1 MPAGQWTGLTVRTD
15 VKEKL
20 QRIFENDPN
29 RVRNQ
34 KFGSWLDNLLSDL
47 LFDERIKKYGM
58 FLTVESM
65 NDNRVTIMDDWNRKH
80 FFHVDIL
87 PGDQVV
93 LYCQEDASSECIHVG
108 FCLALPQVYQALIR
122 KGYTPLLI
130 ALQKANM
137 VDLEAVR
144 EKSKEL
150 KDSDYDDKLEK

>member
-1 MPAGQWTGLTVRTD
+1 
-15 VKEKL
+15 
-20 QRIFENDPN
+20 
-29 RVRNQ
+29 
-34 KFGSWLDNLLSDL
+34 
-47 LFDERIKKYGM
+47 M

-137 VDLEAVR
+137 VDLEAIR
-144 EKSKEL
+144 EKSKEH